1 MRKSHYASKDTAH
14 RLLYIFIFFLSS
26 SKSIQNRRYKKSVLV
41 KVNAKQALQKICPR
55 QSQCKTGVTKN
66 LFSSKSM
73 QNKRYKKS
81 VLVKVNA
88 KQVLQK
94 ICSRQN
100 QCKTS
105 VTKNLFSS
113 KSMQNR
119 RYACKITKKIVNI
132 KVYIFRVWIKSVNL
146 APK

>member
-1 MRKSHYASKDTAH
+1 MPPLHYLLMNLSLAAGVMRKSHYASKDTAH
-14 RLLYIFIFFLSS
+14 RLLYISIFFLSS
-26 SKSIQNRRYKKSVLV
+26 SKSMQNRRCKKSVLV

-55 QSQCKTGVTKN
+55 QSQCKTDVA
-66 LFSSKSM
+66 
-73 QNKRYKKS
+73 KKS

-94 ICSRQN
+94 ICPRQS

-105 VTKNLFSS
+105 VTKNLSSS

-119 RYACKITKKIVNI
+119 RCK
-132 KVYIFRVWIKSVNL
+132 KSVLVKVNAKQAL
-146 APK
+146 RLQNYKKNSKY